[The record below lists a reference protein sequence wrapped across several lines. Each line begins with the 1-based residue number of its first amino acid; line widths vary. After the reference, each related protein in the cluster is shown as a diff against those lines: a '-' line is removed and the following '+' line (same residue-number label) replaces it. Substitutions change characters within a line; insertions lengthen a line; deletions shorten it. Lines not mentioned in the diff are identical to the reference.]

1 MLDIVASLGGVV
13 NGRAVF
19 KVGNIR
25 GKIRIVLFLR
35 GGNLIG
41 KFDLGLF
48 LGDRDVLGHIVVELI
63 GRDAGHAVFL
73 HLVQRQAIL
82 AQVVFNGLR
91 SLGFRIL
98 HRIIRLEVLDQRGI
112 LFVIPILDFLLG
124 SGLFLICHLIQAE
137 LLDLPLQNLIFHHLS
152 DVVFLERLELISDL
166 FTVLRI
172 AVLRQQ
178 RVKAFIEIRLG
189 DGLVANRS
197 HDDLLLVHRHQRA
210 AGQHHDRQSHS
221 QQSDKFLH
229 VEYSPFLQKA
239 FYALFCTCLLYMIR
253 QDDANNIL

>member
-1 MLDIVASLGGVV
+1 MVAKVRADQARGHAVLGQCRTSVGKFGHKTGVTRIGQIAVFIGFVLHAGILAVFFHQGLEIAALVHELEHAFGLLADGQQVLLALFVGRRRDGFIVVRAQVLDVLLLLVGQRNEDMLDIVASLGGVV

-98 HRIIRLEVLDQRGI
+98 HRIIRLEVLD
-112 LFVIPILDFLLG
+112 
-124 SGLFLICHLIQAE
+124 
-137 LLDLPLQNLIFHHLS
+137 
-152 DVVFLERLELISDL
+152 
-166 FTVLRI
+166 
-172 AVLRQQ
+172 
-178 RVKAFIEIRLG
+178 
-189 DGLVANRS
+189 
-197 HDDLLLVHRHQRA
+197 
-210 AGQHHDRQSHS
+210 
-221 QQSDKFLH
+221 
-229 VEYSPFLQKA
+229 
-239 FYALFCTCLLYMIR
+239 
-253 QDDANNIL
+253 